1 MALLEFKNT
10 SFTYALNNTKT
21 LTNINLEIE
30 EGEFVVI
37 CGPTG
42 SGKSTL
48 LKLIKKEIRP
58 TGKLEGQI
66 LYKNQDLNNFSL
78 KESVETFGLVMQNVD
93 AQIVNEKVYSEL
105 AFGLS
110 NLGYDVSTINRRIAE
125 MSNYFGI
132 NNWYDRST
140 NNLSGGEKQIL
151 NLASI
156 LTMQPKVLLIDE
168 ATSQLDPITASEF
181 IQVLRK
187 INQDF
192 GITVVV
198 VEHRLDELF
207 SIADKVVVLNEGQI
221 VAVDKPREIAKK
233 INDEK
238 LYLNLPLMLRFAKKI
253 NDEKLYLNLPLM
265 LRFAK
270 KINAQSYPLTI
281 KEGKNLLKSFSNK
294 INLLDV
300 KENQLGSK
308 LIELKNIYFK
318 YYQNQ
323 KDILSGLDLIIH
335 ENEVLSIIGS
345 NGSGKTTLLK
355 LIARLINPYYG
366 KIKLDK
372 KNIKKYNNKELYYK
386 NLSYLPQNPSEILF
400 EMSIREEL
408 DYDNLKSEELLKLL
422 NSLGIKELLDKH
434 PDDLSGGEIQKVA
447 LAKILLQEPKII
459 LLDEP
464 TKGFDNNLK
473 ENLIKIISILKENK
487 ITIIIVSHDVE
498 FCARVSDRIGLLFAG
513 KIITL
518 DKPNNFFPN
527 NFFYTTITNKIAR
540 DKYPNVVTEQDLYEI
555 LKLNGEL

>member
-238 LYLNLPLMLRFAKKI
+238 LYLNFPLMLRV
-253 NDEKLYLNLPLM
+253 
-265 LRFAK
+265 AK

-464 TKGFDNNLK
+464 TKGFDNHLK

>member
-238 LYLNLPLMLRFAKKI
+238 LYLNLPLMLRV
-253 NDEKLYLNLPLM
+253 
-265 LRFAK
+265 AK

-372 KNIKKYNNKELYYK
+372 KNLKKYNNKELYYK

-464 TKGFDNNLK
+464 TKGFDNHLK

>member
-238 LYLNLPLMLRFAKKI
+238 LYLNLPLMLRV
-253 NDEKLYLNLPLM
+253 
-265 LRFAK
+265 AK

-372 KNIKKYNNKELYYK
+372 KNLKKYNNKELYYK

-464 TKGFDNNLK
+464 TKGFDNHLK

-513 KIITL
+513 KIINL

>member
-221 VAVDKPREIAKK
+221 VAVDKPREI
-233 INDEK
+233 
-238 LYLNLPLMLRFAKKI
+238 AKKI

>member
-238 LYLNLPLMLRFAKKI
+238 LYLILPLMLRV
-253 NDEKLYLNLPLM
+253 
-265 LRFAK
+265 AK

-372 KNIKKYNNKELYYK
+372 KNLKKYNNKELYYK

-464 TKGFDNNLK
+464 TKGFDNHLK

>member
-1 MALLEFKNT
+1 
-10 SFTYALNNTKT
+10 
-21 LTNINLEIE
+21 
-30 EGEFVVI
+30 
-37 CGPTG
+37 
-42 SGKSTL
+42 
-48 LKLIKKEIRP
+48 
-58 TGKLEGQI
+58 
-66 LYKNQDLNNFSL
+66 DLNNFSL

-238 LYLNLPLMLRFAKKI
+238 LYLNFPLMLRV
-253 NDEKLYLNLPLM
+253 
-265 LRFAK
+265 AK

-308 LIELKNIYFK
+308 LIELKNIYF
-318 YYQNQ
+318 
-323 KDILSGLDLIIH
+323 
-335 ENEVLSIIGS
+335 
-345 NGSGKTTLLK
+345 
-355 LIARLINPYYG
+355 
-366 KIKLDK
+366 
-372 KNIKKYNNKELYYK
+372 
-386 NLSYLPQNPSEILF
+386 
-400 EMSIREEL
+400 
-408 DYDNLKSEELLKLL
+408 
-422 NSLGIKELLDKH
+422 
-434 PDDLSGGEIQKVA
+434 
-447 LAKILLQEPKII
+447 
-459 LLDEP
+459 
-464 TKGFDNNLK
+464 
-473 ENLIKIISILKENK
+473 
-487 ITIIIVSHDVE
+487 
-498 FCARVSDRIGLLFAG
+498 
-513 KIITL
+513 
-518 DKPNNFFPN
+518 
-527 NFFYTTITNKIAR
+527 
-540 DKYPNVVTEQDLYEI
+540 
-555 LKLNGEL
+555 

>member
-238 LYLNLPLMLRFAKKI
+238 LYLNFPLMLRV
-253 NDEKLYLNLPLM
+253 
-265 LRFAK
+265 AK

-294 INLLDV
+294 INFLDV

-372 KNIKKYNNKELYYK
+372 KNLKKYNNKELYYK

-464 TKGFDNNLK
+464 TKGFDNHLK

>member
-238 LYLNLPLMLRFAKKI
+238 LYLNFPLMLRV
-253 NDEKLYLNLPLM
+253 
-265 LRFAK
+265 AK

-372 KNIKKYNNKELYYK
+372 KNLKKYNNKELYYK

-464 TKGFDNNLK
+464 TKGFDNHLK

>member
-1 MALLEFKNT
+1 
-10 SFTYALNNTKT
+10 
-21 LTNINLEIE
+21 
-30 EGEFVVI
+30 
-37 CGPTG
+37 
-42 SGKSTL
+42 
-48 LKLIKKEIRP
+48 
-58 TGKLEGQI
+58 
-66 LYKNQDLNNFSL
+66 
-78 KESVETFGLVMQNVD
+78 
-93 AQIVNEKVYSEL
+93 
-105 AFGLS
+105 
-110 NLGYDVSTINRRIAE
+110 

-238 LYLNLPLMLRFAKKI
+238 LYLNFPLMLRV
-253 NDEKLYLNLPLM
+253 
-265 LRFAK
+265 AK

-372 KNIKKYNNKELYYK
+372 KNLKKYNNKELYYK
-386 NLSYLPQNPSEILF
+386 NL
-400 EMSIREEL
+400 R
-408 DYDNLKSEELLKLL
+408 SEEHT
-422 NSLGIKELLDKH
+422 SELQSRPHLVCR
-434 PDDLSGGEIQKVA
+434 L
-447 LAKILLQEPKII
+447 
-459 LLDEP
+459 
-464 TKGFDNNLK
+464 
-473 ENLIKIISILKENK
+473 
-487 ITIIIVSHDVE
+487 
-498 FCARVSDRIGLLFAG
+498 
-513 KIITL
+513 
-518 DKPNNFFPN
+518 
-527 NFFYTTITNKIAR
+527 
-540 DKYPNVVTEQDLYEI
+540 
-555 LKLNGEL
+555 

>member
-238 LYLNLPLMLRFAKKI
+238 LYLNFPLMLRV
-253 NDEKLYLNLPLM
+253 
-265 LRFAK
+265 AK

-372 KNIKKYNNKELYYK
+372 KNLKKYNNKELYYK

-464 TKGFDNNLK
+464 TKGFDNHLK

-555 LKLNGEL
+555 LKLNGELWEKL

>member
-238 LYLNLPLMLRFAKKI
+238 LYLNFPLMLRV
-253 NDEKLYLNLPLM
+253 
-265 LRFAK
+265 AK

-372 KNIKKYNNKELYYK
+372 KNLKKYNNKE
-386 NLSYLPQNPSEILF
+386 
-400 EMSIREEL
+400 
-408 DYDNLKSEELLKLL
+408 
-422 NSLGIKELLDKH
+422 
-434 PDDLSGGEIQKVA
+434 
-447 LAKILLQEPKII
+447 
-459 LLDEP
+459 
-464 TKGFDNNLK
+464 
-473 ENLIKIISILKENK
+473 
-487 ITIIIVSHDVE
+487 
-498 FCARVSDRIGLLFAG
+498 
-513 KIITL
+513 
-518 DKPNNFFPN
+518 
-527 NFFYTTITNKIAR
+527 
-540 DKYPNVVTEQDLYEI
+540 
-555 LKLNGEL
+555 

>member
-48 LKLIKKEIRP
+48 LKLIKKEISP

-238 LYLNLPLMLRFAKKI
+238 LYLNFPLMLRV
-253 NDEKLYLNLPLM
+253 
-265 LRFAK
+265 AK

-372 KNIKKYNNKELYYK
+372 KNLKKYNNKELYYK

-464 TKGFDNNLK
+464 TKGFDNHLK